1 VAQVIPTERGQAL
14 AQELGINFKETSA
27 KSNIG
32 VEEAFFDLARDI
44 KKRLIDTQQTQQP
57 KRKEDVHLDSAPAKT
72 TNSCCQ

>member
-1 VAQVIPTERGQAL
+1 L

-57 KRKEDVHLDSAPAKT
+57 KKREDVHLDSAPATK
-72 TNSCCQ
+72 NSGSCCQ